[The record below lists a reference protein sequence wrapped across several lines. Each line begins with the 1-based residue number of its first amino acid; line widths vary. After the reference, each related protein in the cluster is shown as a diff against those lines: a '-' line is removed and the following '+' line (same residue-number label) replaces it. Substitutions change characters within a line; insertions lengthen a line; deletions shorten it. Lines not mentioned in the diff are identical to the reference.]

1 MAFDL
6 KKAAG
11 LDKIVPNLDTMEV
24 VQIPLEKI
32 DPNEKNFF
40 SVDDVQDLVDSIQVN
55 GILQPLLLK
64 ENGDRY
70 TIIAGHRRHKAAGIA
85 GLKTVPAV
93 VQPNMSEAMEWFIL
107 IKTNTTT
114 RELTHAEKTE
124 AAIRMKKQLV
134 QLKQEG
140 AKITGRLR
148 DIVAEQMEISKS
160 EMARMEVI
168 DKNLN
173 DEFKK
178 LWKTN
183 SINASCA
190 YELAKLPDADQ
201 QELLAKM
208 ARNGLRMSTDI
219 VEDYVLQKK
228 CKDWACRDCPYP
240 QTPEERE
247 KRGKGWK
254 FPCHHLKKLQ
264 IRNWASDG
272 QCTCCADCGKAFKC
286 LDSCSGAKVAACEA
300 NRKKRI
306 EEENQAAATSKAERD
321 LENAEHFQTT
331 PFVNIGKSV
340 IPLVDRCGISLDDI
354 ADWWTDNVNELLPP
368 GADEDSVPCFDGSDV
383 ANMLYAKCIEDVNWD
398 LVSFIAFC
406 EAVNRTPNDLL
417 GYLST
422 RWKPY
427 PAMLPVNGQRVVVRR
442 TVGAIT
448 RCGEYIYRD
457 GDWYEPGLDD
467 YKMNITG
474 VTHWIETPEA

>member
-6 KKAAG
+6 AKAAG

-24 VQIPLEKI
+24 VQIPLDKI

-40 SVDDVQDLVDSIQVN
+40 AVDDVQDLVDSIQIN

-64 ENGDRY
+64 TNGDRY
-70 TIIAGHRRHKAAGIA
+70 TIIAGHRRHKAAGLA

-93 VQPNMSEAMEWFIL
+93 VQPNMSEAMEWLML

-114 RELTHAEKTE
+114 RELTHAEKAE

-160 EMARMEVI
+160 EMGRMEVI

-178 LWKTN
+178 LWKGN
-183 SINASCA
+183 AINASCA

-201 QELLAKM
+201 QELHSKM
-208 ARNGLRMSTDI
+208 IRNGCRMSTDI

-228 CKDWACRDCPYP
+228 CRNWACQDCPYP
-240 QTPEERE
+240 STPEEKE
-247 KRGKGWK
+247 KRGKGYK

-264 IRNWASDG
+264 IRNWSSDG

-286 LDSCSGAKVAACEA
+286 LDACSGAKVAACEA
-300 NRKKRI
+300 HRYAEQQKDKKTKEDRAAQLSESLSASRI
-306 EEENQAAATSKAERD
+306 
-321 LENAEHFQTT
+321 
-331 PFVNIGKSV
+331 PNIAKSV
-340 IPLVDRCGISLDDI
+340 LPLIDRK
-354 ADWWTDNVNELLPP
+354 
-368 GADEDSVPCFDGSDV
+368 SVV
-383 ANMLYAKCIEDVNWD
+383 
-398 LVSFIAFC
+398 
-406 EAVNRTPNDLL
+406 
-417 GYLST
+417 
-422 RWKPY
+422 
-427 PAMLPVNGQRVVVRR
+427 
-442 TVGAIT
+442 
-448 RCGEYIYRD
+448 
-457 GDWYEPGLDD
+457 
-467 YKMNITG
+467 
-474 VTHWIETPEA
+474 